1 MPLQF
6 GPSNRQPICHKLVV
20 IAPDRIR
27 GHRVPAHPVRIGR
40 RAQIRGSLSLEAGE
54 EEEPFHLAA
63 GVALPRSEAEEE
75 DQLRIR
81 EAEVEVRLGLSVA
94 LAQQQSL
101 HKVRVQRL
109 CFCVE
114 EQVREVAAVLPV
126 GVEPHLQPVAQVR
139 AHLLKRS
146 DRSAGH
152 LPLRVKTVH

>member
-1 MPLQF
+1 MQLQF

-27 GHRVPAHPVRIGR
+27 GHRVPAHPVRIGI
-40 RAQIRGSLSLEAGE
+40 RAQIRDGLSFEAAE
-54 EEEPFHLAA
+54 EEEPLHLAA

-75 DQLRIR
+75 DPLRIQ
-81 EAEVEVRLGLSVA
+81 AAVEEDRLGLLVEVA
-94 LAQQQSL
+94 HQESL

-109 CFCVE
+109 YFCVE
-114 EQVREVAAVLPV
+114 EQVQEVAAVLPV
-126 GVEPHLQPVAQVR
+126 GAASHLQPVSPER

-152 LPLRVKTVH
+152 LPLRVKTGH